1 MGVHY
6 LRQDFGMTN
15 QKEETFQFKIP
26 MQAGPKTVDVK
37 SGTSAIFV
45 GANGGG
51 KTRLAVLI
59 EKDMGDKAH
68 RISAHRAL
76 ALNPGV
82 PKITERQALA
92 GLRTGYANEGASAV
106 HRAGHRWQSKE
117 AVSLLNDFDFLVQ
130 ALFADQANKSLETH
144 KKNRAGD
151 TTKAEPTKFER
162 LAEIWRRLLPHRH
175 LHISGDDI
183 EASITES
190 DARYKASEM
199 SDGERAIFYMIGQA
213 LTAAENILLLVDEPE
228 LHVHRSIMARL
239 WDELEAARQDCA
251 FVYITHDLEFA
262 AARPGQKFI
271 ISAYDPKPLW
281 TIEPVPQDTGFGEE
295 LTTLILGSRR
305 PVLFIEGDESSLDI
319 ALYRACYPGWT
330 VIPRGSCESVIHSV
344 VTMRHNK
351 DLTRVTCSGL
361 VDADDYDATDVKV
374 LEDLG
379 VAILPV
385 SEIENLI
392 LLPDVSRAI
401 LDHEGFSGAELQ
413 RRLDEIKKK
422 VFEALANVTA
432 MDDVVLRH
440 CKRRIDRA
448 LKKMDL
454 SSASTE
460 AQLAAEYAKGVATAD
475 IPKIGQARRAEIQ
488 NAIRTGDLSA
498 LLKVYDNKGLLA
510 VAASRLRNTPKDAF
524 GGWLTR
530 VLINGKVPKVVDAIR
545 AVLPP
550 IMAK

>member
-1 MGVHY
+1 
-6 LRQDFGMTN
+6 MTS
-15 QKEETFQFKIP
+15 QKEETFQFNIP
-26 MQAGPKTVDVK
+26 VEAGRFTVNVK

-59 EKDMGDKAH
+59 EDVLGDTAH

-76 ALNPGV
+76 ALNPAV

-92 GLRTGYANEGASAV
+92 GLRTGYANEGASARG
-106 HRAGHRWQSKE
+106 HRSGHRWHSKE
-117 AVSLLNDFDFLVQ
+117 AVVLLNDFDYLIQ

-151 TTKAEPTKFER
+151 TTKAEPTKLER
-162 LAEIWRRLLPHRH
+162 LADIWQRLLPHRH
-175 LHISGDDI
+175 LYISSDDI
-183 EASITES
+183 EVSVS
-190 DARYKASEM
+190 PSGARYTASEM

-213 LTAAENILLLVDEPE
+213 LTAAENTLLLVDEPE
-228 LHVHRSIMARL
+228 LHVHRAIMARL
-239 WDELEAARQDCA
+239 WDELEAARPDCA

-262 AARPGQKFI
+262 GARPGQKYI
-271 ISAYDPKPLW
+271 INSYDPKPFW
-281 TIEPVPQDTGFGEE
+281 TIEPVPRDTGFGEE

-305 PVLFIEGDESSLDI
+305 PVLFIEGEESSLDI
-319 ALYRACYPGWT
+319 ALYRGCYPGWT
-330 VIPRGSCESVIHSV
+330 VIPRGSCENVIHSV

-361 VDADDYDATDVKV
+361 VDADDYDATDAKA
-374 LEDLG
+374 LEKLG

-413 RRLDEIKKK
+413 GRLDEIKKM
-422 VFEALANVTA
+422 VFEALTKVTA
-432 MDDVVLRH
+432 VDDVVLRY

-448 LKKMDL
+448 LKKIDL
-454 SSASTE
+454 SFAKTE
-460 AQLAAEYAKGVATAD
+460 AQLAAEYASGVATVD
-475 IPKIGQARRAEIQ
+475 ISKIGQACRAEIQ
-488 NAIRTGDLSA
+488 NAIRDGDLA
-498 LLKVYDNKGLLA
+498 KLLTVYDNKGLLA
-510 VAASRLRNTPKDAF
+510 VAASRLKNTPKEAF
-524 GGWLTR
+524 EGWLTR
-530 VLINGKVPKVVDAIR
+530 VLMNGKVPKVVAAIR
-545 AVLPP
+545 AVLPQITP
-550 IMAK
+550 K